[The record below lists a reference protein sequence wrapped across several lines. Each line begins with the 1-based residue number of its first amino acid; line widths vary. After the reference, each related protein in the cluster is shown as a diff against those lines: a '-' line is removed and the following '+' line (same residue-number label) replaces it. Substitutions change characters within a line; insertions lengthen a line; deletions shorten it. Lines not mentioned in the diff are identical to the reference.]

1 MLALLLLSVELP
13 CLVPMTYVEAVEHYA
28 SPSTII
34 LRCNYCSNEFPSCH
48 PHFTLDNDTHIEMEC
63 SRKMAEKWLKV
74 SGNDFYGLS
83 WLKELEQ
90 KYYSKLRRKRT
101 CYLNKQVR
109 LDILKKYKFT
119 CVTCKSKENL
129 SIDHIHPVSK
139 GGSDEFKNLQ
149 VMCRSCNSRK
159 SNRV

>member
-13 CLVPMTYVEAVEHYA
+13 FLVAMTYIKEVENYE

-34 LRCNYCSNEFPSCH
+34 LRCNYCSKEFTDCD
-48 PHFTLDNDTHIEMEC
+48 PHFVLDNDTHIEMEC
-63 SRKMAEKWLKV
+63 SRKMAEEWLKGSV
-74 SGNDFYGLS
+74 CDFYGLS

-90 KYYSKLRRKRT
+90 KYYTKLKKKRT

-109 LDILKKYKFT
+109 LEILKKYKFT

-139 GGSDEFKNLQ
+139 GGGDEFKNLQ
-149 VMCRSCNSRK
+149 VMCRSCNSHK